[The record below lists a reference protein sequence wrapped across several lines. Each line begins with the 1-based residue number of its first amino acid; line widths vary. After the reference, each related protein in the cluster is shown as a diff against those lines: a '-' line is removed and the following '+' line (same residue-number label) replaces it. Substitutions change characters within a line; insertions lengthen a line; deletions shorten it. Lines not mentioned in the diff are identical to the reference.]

1 MNYARCVILTI
12 LLYTVGAIVNDTVLY
27 SIILK
32 IVKRT
37 NLMLSS
43 YHIKDK
49 EDKRKRLEVMVDIY

>member
-12 LLYTVGAIVNDTVLY
+12 LLYTVGAIGNDTVLY

-49 EDKRKRLEVMVDIY
+49 EDKRKCLEVMVDIY